1 MPRPAMTVLSVALT
15 AVLAAAASVAMVA
28 YAANPAVAA
37 SSAHDPQ
44 GAVDVW
50 THSGAAVSFRGWA
63 ADPDQS
69 GVVRM
74 VVKVDKTVISSMLA
88 IAPRPDVAKAHPSFG
103 AKRGFSGSLNLP
115 AGAHTVCLVAGDLGA
130 GANVELGCKT
140 MTAPKGAAAATSS
153 EATRRPFGLLD
164 GFVYSA
170 TKQNIWV
177 HGWALDPDTVSSIVV
192 EVTIAGQAQGSVIA
206 ARSRPDV
213 EARHPGRGANHGFD
227 YTMQTRLD
235 AGTYSVCAVGIN
247 SAAGGNAIL
256 SCKNLT
262 VKQTAP
268 PAALNVA
275 TTATA
280 AAAIRAQAINS
291 GAARTSHFPAGA
303 SSAATIAL
311 ATRALLQQAAGRSTR
326 PPARP
331 GVPGFAAAGPS
342 KVVDEQAV
350 MGPRPA
356 LGSYAAVK
364 KGGRGGI
371 ARSLQ
376 LYANDAL
383 ATPGARGV
391 GLAGA
396 ARVLP
401 ANGRTVHPTLPAY
414 PAHYTRLRAEV
425 AIDAALVHIGDP
437 YVWAAAGPT
446 TFDCSGL
453 TQWAWAKAGVRLT
466 HYTNTQAVQGVRVQ
480 ANQLLPGDLV
490 LFGKDLHHVGTYLG
504 AGYML
509 DAPNTGAYVRVDKI
523 SWFGDFSLAV
533 RP

>member
-1 MPRPAMTVLSVALT
+1 MPRPATAALSIALT
-15 AVLAAAASVAMVA
+15 AVLAAAASVALVA
-28 YAANPAVAA
+28 YAANPAAA
-37 SSAHDPQ
+37 ATAHDPR

-50 THSGAAVSFRGWA
+50 THSGAAVSFQGWA

-69 GVVRM
+69 GTVRVV
-74 VVKVDKTVISSMLA
+74 VTLDKTVVSSYLA
-88 IAPRPDVAKAHPSFG
+88 VQPRADVAKAYPRYG
-103 AKRGFSGSLNLP
+103 ARRGFSGAVKMP
-115 AGAHTVCLVAGDLGA
+115 AGAHTVCLVAGDLGV
-130 GANVELGCKT
+130 GADTTLGCKT
-140 MTAPKGAAAATSS
+140 TTAPKSNVVATSS
-153 EATRRPFGLLD
+153 HATRRPVGLLE

-170 TKQNIWV
+170 AKHTLAAR
-177 HGWALDPDTVSSIVV
+177 GWAVDPDTVSPITVDV
-192 EVTIAGQAQGSVIA
+192 MVAGQSQGSAVA
-206 ARSRPDV
+206 GRPRSDV
-213 EARHPGRGANHGFD
+213 AQRYPALGANHGFN
-227 YTMQTRLD
+227 YAMQATLSP
-235 AGTYSVCAVGIN
+235 GTFPVCAVGVN
-247 SAAGGNAIL
+247 SAAGGNTIL
-256 SCKNLT
+256 SCRTLT
-262 VKQTAP
+262 IKATGV

-275 TTATA
+275 TNA
-280 AAAIRAQAINS
+280 AAAVAIRNQAISS
-291 GAARTSHFPAGA
+291 GAARASQFPAGA

-311 ATRALLQQAAGRSTR
+311 ATRALLQQATGRSTR
-326 PPARP
+326 PPAMH
-331 GVPGFAAAGPS
+331 GVPVFAAAGPS
-342 KVVDEQAV
+342 KVVDEQSV
-350 MGPRPA
+350 MGLRPA
-356 LGSYAAVK
+356 LGSYPAVK

-376 LYANDAL
+376 PYANDAL
-383 ATPGARGV
+383 ATPGARGA

-396 ARVLP
+396 AAVLP

-425 AIDAALVHIGDP
+425 AIDAALAHIGDP

-453 TQWAWAKAGVRLT
+453 TQWAWAKAGVPLT

-490 LFGKDLHHVGTYLG
+490 LFGKDLHHVGMYLG

-509 DAPNTGAYVRVDKI
+509 DAPDTGAYVRVDRI